1 MKKTDHKIVYRKV
14 WLGLLALTLITVSV
28 SYFNF
33 GIFNIVVAMGIASV
47 KAALVCLFFMHL
59 KYDNRLNQVVFFSS
73 FFFLSLFVGLTAS
86 DELFRLRP
94 VKAVGT
100 AV

>member
-1 MKKTDHKIVYRKV
+1 MSKTDHKIVYRKV
-14 WLGLLALTLITVSV
+14 WLGLLVFTAVTVAV

-33 GIFNIVVAMGIASV
+33 GIFNIVVAMGIASI

-73 FFFLSLFVGLTAS
+73 LFFLILFIGLTAS
-86 DELFRLRP
+86 DELLRPIP
-94 VKAVGT
+94 VKA
-100 AV
+100 